1 MFMSYRGAIW
11 IRMNPD
17 RDSEADSVEECLPKV
32 PERHNSDTH
41 TQSKLVLDP
50 NTVHPSLESDWYA
63 DKNK

>member
-32 PERHNSDTH
+32 PERHNSDSH
-41 TQSKLVLDP
+41 TVKAPAGSKYCTPLAGIWLVRR
-50 NTVHPSLESDWYA
+50 
-63 DKNK
+63 